1 MPVFDLVPD
10 RSTRLGFSIFL
21 SHVILYI
28 IKRLKKFDS
37 RYNYQIHVTLYLPT
51 PLIILVFM
59 LIRTFHQTI
68 YEEYMKLCAYLQSHK
83 HQWYKKL
90 CGWLLK
96 FYNWIL
102 LNLKDPLV
110 NIQNLSINFSDFTNF
125 LGRYKILYLKP
136 TNR

>member
-10 RSTRLGFSIFL
+10 RSTRLDFSIFL

-37 RYNYQIHVTLYLPT
+37 RYNYQIHVTLYLLT
-51 PLIILVFM
+51 RTLIILVFM

-90 CGWLLK
+90 
-96 FYNWIL
+96 F
-102 LNLKDPLV
+102 
-110 NIQNLSINFSDFTNF
+110 
-125 LGRYKILYLKP
+125 GR
-136 TNR
+136 